1 MQLIRGLETDSDVI
15 HAYLFHCDDHG
26 LFVISS
32 DRSGANIPRDV
43 CPKDGGSKANSHLA
57 FAKFYR

>member
-15 HAYLFHCDDHG
+15 HLFNCDDHG

-43 CPKDGGSKANSHLA
+43 CPNDGGSKANSQLA